1 MLVLTD
7 CYTSLV
13 HALVLPAW
21 LGEDIVYSLFGHA
34 TEELLEGARQ
44 AELPLHQVADEH
56 HQVLAEAL
64 EHEKVCLYIID
75 VSYILLDGCIDFLV
89 E

>member
-7 CYTSLV
+7 SHTSLV
-13 HALVLPAW
+13 YAFVLPTW
-21 LGEDIVYSLFGHA
+21 LGQNVVYSLFGHA
-34 TEELLEGARQ
+34 AEQLLECARQ
-44 AELPLHQVADEH
+44 AELPLHQVADKH

-64 EHEKVCLYIID
+64 EHEEVSLHVVDVLCLT
-75 VSYILLDGCIDFLV
+75 